1 MTSLSSTSPS
11 TSSSIGLL
19 SIFIISF
26 RAVIRVATLT
36 LTGIHLYYRNMIK
49 PNGDGKQVIAR
60 FVQQLAL
67 PALYFSKI
75 ISCDD
80 TGGSTTDTC
89 ASSSTIMS
97 NSSTSLLF
105 DDDDITIRKEVAGD
119 DVLCPN
125 LALDHLNDFW
135 ILILWPLYVVGCVSI
150 RIVLSTIVLLACFA
164 FVFFS
169 RLSSSN

>member
-1 MTSLSSTSPS
+1 
-11 TSSSIGLL
+11 
-19 SIFIISF
+19 
-26 RAVIRVATLT
+26 
-36 LTGIHLYYRNMIK
+36 MIK